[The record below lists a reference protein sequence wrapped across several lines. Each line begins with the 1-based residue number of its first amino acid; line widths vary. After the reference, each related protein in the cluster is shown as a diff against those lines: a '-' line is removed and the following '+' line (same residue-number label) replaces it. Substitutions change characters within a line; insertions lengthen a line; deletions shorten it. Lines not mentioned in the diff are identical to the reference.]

1 MPHATEKMRE
11 AFEEIQMKRFFG
23 FALLLVL
30 SAAPAF
36 GSSKKPQTVIIPET
50 VQVGS
55 TQLPAGTYKL
65 AWTGSESDVQVT
77 LAQAGKTVITFAA
90 KTVEQKNNPGVD
102 LNTNAGVVSLERIHL
117 DNVSLQLEGA
127 PHPGH

>member
-30 SAAPAF
+30 FAAPAF
-36 GSSKKPQTVIIPET
+36 GSSKPQTVIIPET

-55 TQLPAGTYKL
+55 TLLPAGTYKL
-65 AWTGSESDVQVT
+65 VWTGSESDVQVT

-117 DNVSLQLEGA
+117 DHVSLQLEGA
-127 PHPGH
+127 PHPGQ